1 VGQIAS
7 ILKGVVTPNMAYADR
22 ILTGITPEQFRRMPD
37 GINTNS
43 PAFNF
48 GHLSI
53 YPDRLLALLG
63 REDLVKAD
71 PKWEEMFNAKAV
83 CKDDPNGTIYP
94 PMEQIVARFK
104 DRHNVLMEVIA
115 ETKDEVFAK
124 PNPSEASAS
133 RFPTIGILVAF
144 LLTSHIMMHMGQT
157 STWRRVMGLPP
168 AM

>member
-1 VGQIAS
+1 MGQTAS
-7 ILKGVVTPNMAYADR
+7 ILKGVFDSNMAYCDR
-22 ILTGITPEQFRRMPD
+22 ILTGITPEQFRRMPK

-53 YPDRLLALLG
+53 YPERLLALLG
-63 REDLVKAD
+63 REDLARPD
-71 PKWEEMFNAKAV
+71 AKWDELFNAKAE
-83 CKDDPNGTIYP
+83 CKDDPGGTIYP

-104 DRHNVLMEVIA
+104 DRHKVLMEVIA

-124 PNPSEASAS
+124 PNPSEASAA
-133 RFPTIGILVAF
+133 RFPTIGILVTF
-144 LLTSHIMMHMGQT
+144 LLTSHIMMHAGQI
-157 STWRRVMGLPP
+157 SAWRRVMGLPP